1 MKYIKNQNR
10 LYGGFMRLWHKDLL
24 NVLPNKM
31 LLSQWRELSAIVGSI
46 NKNGTPNHR
55 LVNIL
60 LEYDKSHLFT
70 YSNLVYDEMKKRN
83 MSPQINVYNKIND
96 YCNSKLISKD
106 ILFNNWHN
114 DRYYRQCYYN
124 LEEKYDR
131 GIISKEEWMVI
142 YNDKYS

>member
-70 YSNLVYDEMKKRN
+70 YSNLVYNEMKKRN

-131 GIISKEEWMVI
+131 GIINEEEWMVI
-142 YNDKYS
+142 YNDKYN

>member
-1 MKYIKNQNR
+1 
-10 LYGGFMRLWHKDLL
+10 MRLWHKDLI

-46 NKNGTPNHR
+46 SKNGTPNHR

-60 LEYDKSHLFT
+60 LEYDKSHFFT
-70 YSNLVYDEMKKRN
+70 YSNFVYDEMKKRLMN
-83 MSPQINVYNKIND
+83 PQINVYNKINE
-96 YCNSKLISKD
+96 YCNSKLIGKD

-131 GIISKEEWMVI
+131 GIISEEEWNLI
-142 YNDKYS
+142 SNNNINRG